1 MAAEQAQRED
11 VLEPH
16 IPPEEDLK
24 ASAAG
29 RGKITA
35 VTDRRVL
42 SVSEAASETEQQREV
57 ESVLLTSD
65 RVVGTR
71 YGRTDSEN
79 RATLRRLV
87 GIALA
92 IVGALFFVGGLQVR
106 GDLQGTLLLVGLV
119 LAGIGVYLYWSA
131 EDTMEGTVSITVR
144 RAGEIPDRTWTFPRG
159 HTEVPQAISEQVAKI
174 HDPD

>member
-1 MAAEQAQRED
+1 MAATQSQDES

-16 IPPEEDLK
+16 IPPEENLQ
-24 ASAAG
+24 ASATG
-29 RGKITA
+29 RGQITA

-42 SVSEAASETEQQREV
+42 SVSEAASGTEQQREV

-65 RVVGTR
+65 TVVGTR

-79 RATLRRLV
+79 RATLRRIV

-92 IVGALFFVGGLQVR
+92 ILGALLFFGGLQVR
-106 GDLQGTLLLVGLV
+106 GDAQGLLVLLGLV
-119 LAGIGVYLYWSA
+119 VAGIGVYLYMSA
-131 EDTMEGTVSITVR
+131 EDTMEGDVSITVR
-144 RAGEIPDRTWTFPRG
+144 RVGEIPDRTWTFPRG

-174 HDPD
+174 HSPD